1 MLKCILCGS
10 VLSDPDLCSQC
21 GSLEGLDDQAELP
34 TACLL
39 RLADIFATDM
49 PNAGS
54 DWRGVDVVATEFREY
69 TQNRPP
75 FTRTACARTALQ
87 HCVCILGSCTRKL
100 IRCCELTRESTG
112 RCKEGVMKVMD
123 HGLTLSRVFH
133 FRSLSTGRCCVAGT
147 ITSSFHVLRSQVAV
161 SITPAAAERRN
172 VTRTPNMA

>member
-34 TACLL
+34 PACLL
-39 RLADIFATDM
+39 RLSDIFATDM
-49 PNAGS
+49 PNSGS

-87 HCVCILGSCTRKL
+87 HCVWHSDSARIASCHAMG
-100 IRCCELTRESTG
+100 EEEDG
-112 RCKEGVMKVMD
+112 R
-123 HGLTLSRVFH
+123 
-133 FRSLSTGRCCVAGT
+133 AGANT
-147 ITSSFHVLRSQVAV
+147 YADDGQDK
-161 SITPAAAERRN
+161 
-172 VTRTPNMA
+172 